1 MLGLFV
7 AVPQWVG
14 VYGVLNFV
22 VATRKLNS
30 SSLNES
36 VAVSLA
42 LRSVGAFMVTAAARA
57 TAGWAMRHD
66 RPALWLWGA
75 GGSAAPADDAR
86 SLRVEGPPRG
96 AELEPS
102 SAPVVAGAVTPSGVL
117 APCLGS

>member
-42 LRSVGAFMVTAAARA
+42 LRSVGAFMVTAAARTA
-57 TAGWAMRHD
+57 AGWATRRD
-66 RPALWLWGA
+66 RPASWLWGT
-75 GGSAAPADDAR
+75 GGSAAPANAR

-102 SAPVVAGAVTPSGVL
+102 SAPVVAGAVTPPGVL